1 MKFNSLLFLIYLPLV
16 VTTYYHLSQRQ
27 RQWFILLAS
36 YSFYWVWS
44 FKYSALLLVT
54 TAVDYSVARW
64 IDRSQDPVWRRRILW
79 VSMLSNLALL
89 AVFKY
94 ANFLSGSLAEVLGY
108 RPWPELDL
116 VLPLGISFYTFMS
129 MAYVID
135 VYRRELPATRDFLNF
150 ALFIS
155 YFPHLVAG
163 PILRARELL
172 PQLAAR
178 QPLDWTNI
186 RRGLALILWG
196 MLVKVYIA
204 DAVAHTATEVYG
216 GSDRA
221 SGFGLL
227 MATYGFAVQIYCDF
241 AGYSDIAIGSALLL
255 GVRLPENFRQPYLS
269 CSISEFWRRW
279 HISLSSWL
287 RDYLYIPLGGN
298 RRGRFRTYA
307 NLMIT
312 MLLGGLWHGAG
323 WHWVVWGGI
332 QGVVMSIERLLGIRE
347 EHPRNPV
354 IRAARWLITLHIV
367 CLSWVFF
374 RSSGIDHAWQVLT
387 RIGSWAPGEYYGG
400 LKPVGYLILV
410 LLLDRLGLRRRWVE
424 AASQRPIALRW
435 IAYAS
440 LLILGLTFAGASNP
454 EFIYFQF

>member
-1 MKFNSLLFLIYLPLV
+1 MKFNSLAYLIFLPLV
-16 VTTYYHLSQRQ
+16 VGVYYQLTQRQ
-27 RQWFILLAS
+27 RQVFLLLAS
-36 YSFYWVWS
+36 YTFYWVWS
-44 FKYSALLLVT
+44 FKYSILLLLT
-54 TAVDYSVARW
+54 TVVDFSVALW
-64 IDRSQDPVWRRRILW
+64 VDRTKHERLRPWILW
-79 VSMLSNLALL
+79 ISMGCNLALL

-94 ANFLSGSLAEVLGY
+94 ADFLSGSIAELVGH
-108 RPWPELDL
+108 RPWPHLDL

-135 VYRRELPATRDFLNF
+135 VYRRELPATRDLLNF
-150 ALFIS
+150 ALFVS

-163 PILRARELL
+163 PILRAPELL
-172 PQLAAR
+172 PQLEKR
-178 QPLDWTNI
+178 QPFDWLNI

-196 MLVKVYIA
+196 MLIKVYIA
-204 DAVAHTATEVYG
+204 DSVAHTVTEMYA
-216 GSDRA
+216 GSSRA

-298 RRGRFRTYA
+298 RKGKVRTYA

-332 QGVVMSIERLLGIRE
+332 QGAVMLIERMVGIGQE
-347 EHPRNPV
+347 EPRSRLASV
-354 IRAARWLITLHIV
+354 VRWLVTLHIV

-374 RSSGIDHAWQVLT
+374 RSSSIDHAREILL
-387 RIGSWAPGEYYGG
+387 RIFTLAPGEYFDGWVPAVYLG
-400 LKPVGYLILV
+400 LILSADRYQVRQRFVATLVNRPV
-410 LLLDRLGLRRRWVE
+410 LLRV
-424 AASQRPIALRW
+424 
-435 IAYAS
+435 IAYGAVVV
-440 LLILGLTFAGASNP
+440 LALTFAGATNP